1 MVNRKILG
9 RFLGMAGGVV
19 LGLGVMGCDYWPPT
33 LQSQIEQLQS
43 DIQTVTAENMQLQSQ
58 VNELSAAN
66 QDLQV
71 RFNEVNRVNQEKS
84 HVIASL
90 HSQVD
95 SLRAKAKKTTA
106 RVKKGAK
113 SKFSSKRT
121 VKKKTA
127 TKR

>member
-1 MVNRKILG
+1 MFNRKTLG
-9 RFLGMAGGVV
+9 RILGMAGCVV
-19 LGLGVMGCDYWPPT
+19 LGLGVTGCDYWPPT

-43 DIQTVTAENMQLQSQ
+43 DVQAVTAENMQLQSQ

-106 RVKKGAK
+106 RVKKTAK
-113 SKFSSKRT
+113 PKSSSKRT